1 MHREQNRPR
10 ISGLGGEMSLLLPT
24 PGTSRGPLQA
34 SRSAVNRPGAAAI
47 ACREGLCVWR
57 IGFTA
62 FIGTES
68 VLVSDNLKGPE
79 REARADEL
87 NVI

>member
-1 MHREQNRPR
+1 M
-10 ISGLGGEMSLLLPT
+10 
-24 PGTSRGPLQA
+24 
-34 SRSAVNRPGAAAI
+34 NRPGAAAI